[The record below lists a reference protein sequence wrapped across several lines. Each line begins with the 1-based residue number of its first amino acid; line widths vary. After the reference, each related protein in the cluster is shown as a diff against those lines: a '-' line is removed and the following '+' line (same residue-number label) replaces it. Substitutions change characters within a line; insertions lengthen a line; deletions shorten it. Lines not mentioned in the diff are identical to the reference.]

1 MRRKTTKKVWI
12 WSVEKEKEVKRRK
25 VFEKVKNMCREKS
38 FVFLFFWILI
48 GRVPIKPNR
57 KFSLK
62 ITICQKLVSINWKTD
77 STDRAPIEDQSNQ
90 AKTKLINSRDFRLV
104 EKHIRFIEIL
114 EIWIFWKTT
123 EVLCRKHSIQR
134 ISWMKCMRMSLKVFQ
149 KHLFS
154 N

>member
-12 WSVEKEKEVKRRK
+12 WSVEKEKEEKRRK
-25 VFEKVKNMCREKS
+25 VFEKVKNMCWE
-38 FVFLFFWILI
+38 I